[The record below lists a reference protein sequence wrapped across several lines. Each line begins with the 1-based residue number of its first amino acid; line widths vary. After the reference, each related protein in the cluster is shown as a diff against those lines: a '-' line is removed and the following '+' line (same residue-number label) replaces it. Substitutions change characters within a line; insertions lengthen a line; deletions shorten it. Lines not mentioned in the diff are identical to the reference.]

1 VLDLDVVAGHVDDE
15 VGEEDA
21 LLAKGTYLELVE
33 GVGTGMTPAAA
44 LGVRFAH
51 DVIAGDAPL
60 DVRPVVAVGTEP
72 GCRFHRVVESIR
84 HCVGRGS
91 QFVEAVRVAFEGAA
105 DAVSEISEHESEITD
120 LREETDDLESTT
132 EELRSE
138 RSELEART
146 ENLSEKQRRLE
157 ALDGVEA
164 DYTAAETRYEDNKSA
179 ESELESIRERIGE
192 FETEVAELDEEIA
205 SYGDLDSELD
215 TVKET
220 QEETKEG
227 YETYIAHEEEASKRD
242 EREEAVEEA
251 RSELADLRSRAEGV
265 REEIGELE
273 SEFDEERF
281 EALDTD
287 IGAFEAEKNQ
297 LTGKRETV
305 EGNLSDARSEL
316 DDLYEK
322 QSEKEALEA
331 EIAEIER
338 DKRFA
343 GWSRNT
349 LQQGAADLR
358 DLITTEIGHR
368 ANEVFQQLRGNP
380 TETLVW
386 DKTYN
391 LRVRVKGQDKPFDSL
406 SGGEKMAA
414 ALAVRLAIL
423 ERLAS
428 VGMAFLDEPTANLDT
443 EKKQNL
449 VNQLESLEGLGQLTV
464 VSHDRTFEAMT
475 ERAVV
480 LEKDETDE
488 VTRVVSQ

>member
-1 VLDLDVVAGHVDDE
+1 
-15 VGEEDA
+15 
-21 LLAKGTYLELVE
+21 
-33 GVGTGMTPAAA
+33 
-44 LGVRFAH
+44 
-51 DVIAGDAPL
+51 
-60 DVRPVVAVGTEP
+60 
-72 GCRFHRVVESIR
+72 
-84 HCVGRGS
+84 
-91 QFVEAVRVAFEGAA
+91 
-105 DAVSEISEHESEITD
+105 
-120 LREETDDLESTT
+120 
-132 EELRSE
+132 LRSE

-146 ENLSEKQRRLE
+146 ENISEKRRRLE

-192 FETEVAELDEEIA
+192 FETELAELDEEIA

-215 TVKET
+215 AVKET

-281 EALDTD
+281 EVLDTD

-322 QSEKEALEA
+322 QSEKEALDA

-358 DLITTEIGHR
+358 ELITTEIGHR

>member
-1 VLDLDVVAGHVDDE
+1 
-15 VGEEDA
+15 
-21 LLAKGTYLELVE
+21 
-33 GVGTGMTPAAA
+33 
-44 LGVRFAH
+44 
-51 DVIAGDAPL
+51 
-60 DVRPVVAVGTEP
+60 
-72 GCRFHRVVESIR
+72 
-84 HCVGRGS
+84 
-91 QFVEAVRVAFEGAA
+91 
-105 DAVSEISEHESEITD
+105 
-120 LREETDDLESTT
+120 
-132 EELRSE
+132 
-138 RSELEART
+138 
-146 ENLSEKQRRLE
+146 
-157 ALDGVEA
+157 
-164 DYTAAETRYEDNKSA
+164 
-179 ESELESIRERIGE
+179 
-192 FETEVAELDEEIA
+192 
-205 SYGDLDSELD
+205 
-215 TVKET
+215 
-220 QEETKEG
+220 
-227 YETYIAHEEEASKRD
+227 
-242 EREEAVEEA
+242 
-251 RSELADLRSRAEGV
+251 
-265 REEIGELE
+265 
-273 SEFDEERF
+273 
-281 EALDTD
+281 
-287 IGAFEAEKNQ
+287 
-297 LTGKRETV
+297 
-305 EGNLSDARSEL
+305 LSDARSEL

-322 QSEKEALEA
+322 QSEKEALDA

-358 DLITTEIGHR
+358 ELITTEIGHR

-480 LEKDETDE
+480 LEK
-488 VTRVVSQ
+488 TRPTRSREWCRSNAVVP